1 MINDI
6 LRNAILKLSDT
17 RRTSLIDRAA
27 NIEYN
32 RAGFLAKIG
41 EYEEGV
47 GEMESE
53 LRSIEKELHRLT
65 IIDNE
70 LEEI

>member
-1 MINDI
+1 MNDI

-32 RAGFLAKIG
+32 RAGYIAQL
-41 EYEEGV
+41 EEMD
-47 GEMESE
+47 EE
-53 LRSIEKELHRLT
+53 LVAIEKELHRLT

-70 LEEI
+70 LEEICEN

>member
-1 MINDI
+1 MNDI

-32 RAGFLAKIG
+32 RAGYMAQL
-41 EYEEGV
+41 EEMD
-47 GEMESE
+47 EE
-53 LRSIEKELHRLT
+53 LVAIEKELHRLT

-70 LEEI
+70 LEGT

>member
-1 MINDI
+1 MNDI

-32 RAGFLAKIG
+32 REAYLAKIG

>member
-1 MINDI
+1 MNDI
-6 LRNAILKLSDT
+6 LRHAILKLSDT

-32 RAGFLAKIG
+32 RAGYMAQID
-41 EYEEGV
+41 
-47 GEMESE
+47 EMDRE
-53 LRSIEKELHRLT
+53 IVAIDKELHRLT

-70 LEEI
+70 LEKI

>member
-1 MINDI
+1 MNDI
-6 LRNAILKLSDT
+6 LRHAILKLSDT

-70 LEEI
+70 LEGI

>member
-1 MINDI
+1 MNDI

-32 RAGFLAKIG
+32 RAGYMAQL
-41 EYEEGV
+41 EEMD
-47 GEMESE
+47 EE
-53 LRSIEKELHRLT
+53 LVAIEKELHRLT

-70 LEEI
+70 LEEICEN

>member
-1 MINDI
+1 MNDI
-6 LRNAILKLSDT
+6 LRHSILKLSDT

-32 RAGFLAKIG
+32 RAGYMAQIG
-41 EYEEGV
+41 EMDAEIV
-47 GEMESE
+47 A
-53 LRSIEKELHRLT
+53 IDKELHRLT

-70 LEEI
+70 LEDI

>member
-1 MINDI
+1 MNDI

-32 RAGFLAKIG
+32 RAGYMAQL
-41 EYEEGV
+41 
-47 GEMESE
+47 GEMDEE
-53 LRSIEKELHRLT
+53 LVAIEKELHRLT
-65 IIDNE
+65 IIDSE
-70 LEEI
+70 LEGT

>member
-1 MINDI
+1 MNDI

-27 NIEYN
+27 NIEWN
-32 RAGFLAKIG
+32 RAGFLVKIG

-47 GEMESE
+47 GEMDSE

>member
-1 MINDI
+1 MNDI

-32 RAGFLAKIG
+32 RAGYMAQL
-41 EYEEGV
+41 EEMD
-47 GEMESE
+47 EE
-53 LRSIEKELHRLT
+53 LVAIEKELHRLT

-70 LEEI
+70 LEGI

>member
-1 MINDI
+1 MNDI
-6 LRNAILKLSDT
+6 LRHAILKLSDT
-17 RRTSLIDRAA
+17 RRTSLIDRAT

-32 RAGFLAKIG
+32 RAGYMAQID
-41 EYEEGV
+41 
-47 GEMESE
+47 EMDAE
-53 LRSIEKELHRLT
+53 IVAIDKELHRLT

>member
-1 MINDI
+1 MNDI

-32 RAGFLAKIG
+32 RAGYMAQL
-41 EYEEGV
+41 EEMD
-47 GEMESE
+47 EE
-53 LRSIEKELHRLT
+53 LVAIEKELHRLT

-70 LEEI
+70 LEKI